1 MTTKVVPGML
11 IATADAREVAVEGAG
26 RMARVLR
33 KALLERSRACIA
45 LSGGTTPR
53 AAYAELARA
62 DGIDWTRVEVFFVD
76 ERAGAAD
83 SERSNYRMVRESL
96 LTVAKVPEE
105 NVARM
110 PAEGADLEAAAR
122 EYQARIE
129 ARVPRREDVPAFDL
143 VVFGIGTDGHTASL
157 FPGEPAIEITDRWVA
172 HVPARAEHEDR
183 LTLTV
188 PVLEHAQNAVVLAV
202 GAEKREALE
211 RAWLVKGDLTTTP
224 ARIVRAVQGSVVWVI
239 DRAAGGLG

>member
-62 DGIDWTRVEVFFVD
+62 EGIDWSRVEVFFVD
-76 ERAGAAD
+76 ERAGD
-83 SERSNYRMVRESL
+83 PEGERSNYRMVRESL
-96 LTVAKVPEE
+96 LRVAKVPDA

-110 PAEGADLEAAAR
+110 PSDAADLSVAAR

-129 ARVPRREDVPAFDL
+129 ARVPRRDELPSFDL

-157 FPGEPAIEITDRWVA
+157 FPGEPAVKIVDRWVA
-172 HVPARAEHEDR
+172 HVPAHGSHEDR

-188 PVLEHAQNAVVLAV
+188 PVLERAQNAVVLAV

-211 RAWLVKGDLTTTP
+211 RAWLVKGDLSTTP